1 MDLKEREEERSGAIV
16 ELGEDLPI
24 EKVMFHLIKEILSQA
39 KNTFNRSAIT
49 MSTIN
54 A

>member
-24 EKVMFHLIKEILSQA
+24 EKVMFHLIEEIISQA